1 MPRLISC
8 QRQLALQMHA
18 GVPNP
23 MGTAGLCC
31 LPSSSSNHI
40 TVWMLWKKQS
50 HSSTSTSQH
59 SEDRSSSTEPPP
71 PVCQLSSPS
80 PMTRPLEFCIPT
92 AVWVIAELLSR
103 GAASPG
109 WTTDQQLIQVINY
122 VGVCG
127 VVELQCAE
135 DGAND

>member
-1 MPRLISC
+1 MQEYQTPR
-8 QRQLALQMHA
+8 ALQDCVA
-18 GVPNP
+18 SPPPAV
-23 MGTAGLCC
+23 T
-31 LPSSSSNHI
+31 
-40 TVWMLWKKQS
+40 
-50 HSSTSTSQH
+50 TSQFGCYGKAIPFINIH
-59 SEDRSSSTEPPP
+59 LTASEDRSSSTEPPP